1 MSHLCSQNPSTRLC
15 LRALLVVPTLF
26 ACNDVDAER
35 DRASPFGAW
44 EAVWWDGEPRPVDQ
58 TVPFGQWDG
67 SCYSP
72 IPGKFI
78 CDVLTLDVRLEERA
92 LESADTGGSVFDDW
106 IEVTDEKVMYAC
118 TLAWR
123 PRQLAEQQLMGPQ
136 WSAGYLRGEGAFV
149 VEGFKYSNDWPENLF
164 CELDGADHLEC
175 RVLRSD
181 DTTGRS
187 VRFRR
192 RASLESTRQPL
203 LCDKLFERFL
213 ISGGIF

>member
-1 MSHLCSQNPSTRLC
+1 MRRC
-15 LRALLVVPTLF
+15 LRALLLLPALV

-92 LESADTGGSVFDDW
+92 LESADTAGGVLDDFLV
-106 IEVTDEKVMYAC
+106 VTDEKVKYAC
-118 TLAWR
+118 TLAWS
-123 PRQLAEQQLMGPQ
+123 PSHLAEQQLMGP
-136 WSAGYLRGEGAFV
+136 SSDRGYLRGEGAF
-149 VEGFKYSNDWPENLF
+149 ETGAFYFDGSGDAIDLH
-164 CELDGADHLEC
+164 CEVDGADHLEC
-175 RVLRSD
+175 QTVNSYD
-181 DTTGRS
+181 GTTGRS

-192 RASLESTRQPL
+192 RASLESTRKPL